1 MTANE
6 PPELV
11 KRAAAVVDRWLKGQ
25 PGVLDTV
32 TPQPRPDTATP
43 APRPETAAQR
53 FAKLDRSQPPRSD
66 LPPWR
71 DPRGT

>member
-11 KRAAAVVDRWLKGQ
+11 KRAAAVVDRWLKNQ
-25 PGVLDTV
+25 PNVLDTG
-32 TPQPRPDTATP
+32 TPQP
-43 APRPETAAQR
+43 PRPETAAQR

-71 DPRGT
+71 DPRGAA